1 MTIARSFLVTVL
13 LAGLFAAP
21 AGLAQDVP
29 AEAQEPAPAIPV
41 LRQNWWTWFEGTP
54 DEVKPRVEAFLE
66 PLNVQL
72 AELSAQNQETAV
84 TVVAAVRD
92 NLDLYVSLLGEVEIE
107 QSSPPEPALSYSI
120 NELLQLAALARSARA
135 AANQASVE
143 VEREQRVLDG
153 ATRRRDLMFKQYIDA
168 TVGDERWLA
177 ALRLV
182 RARSAQAIAE
192 RRLEVLKQRADNAAT
207 YAEATLAQTELAQE
221 RLATD
226 DDEGTLEKLVENVDK
241 AASEVAAREEL
252 AREAQIAA
260 GSLDVDTA
268 DNRSMQRLL

>member
-153 ATRRRDLMFKQYIDA
+153 ATRRRDLMFKQYID
-168 TVGDERWLA
+168 DESQDLA
-177 ALRLV
+177 HREIVVELH
-182 RARSAQAIAE
+182 
-192 RRLEVLKQRADNAAT
+192 RR
-207 YAEATLAQTELAQE
+207 
-221 RLATD
+221 
-226 DDEGTLEKLVENVDK
+226 G
-241 AASEVAAREEL
+241 EE
-252 AREAQIAA
+252 
-260 GSLDVDTA
+260 
-268 DNRSMQRLL
+268 